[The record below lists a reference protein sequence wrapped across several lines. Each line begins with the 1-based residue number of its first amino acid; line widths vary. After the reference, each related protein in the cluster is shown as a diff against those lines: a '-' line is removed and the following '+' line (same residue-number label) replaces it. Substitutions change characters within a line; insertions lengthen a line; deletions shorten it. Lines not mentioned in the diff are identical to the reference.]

1 MHTVRDADARIRV
14 DVHRRIEH
22 GHRIELDGFAA
33 RERQGDEHR
42 PERARVEDVDHNTSV
57 YPACA
62 TRLPMFMLP
71 VVM

>member
-1 MHTVRDADARIRV
+1 
-14 DVHRRIEH
+14 
-22 GHRIELDGFAA
+22 
-33 RERQGDEHR
+33 
-42 PERARVEDVDHNTSV
+42 VEDVDHNTSV